1 MVLKYGLG
9 VGAKDFST
17 FIVTKLLRDF

>member
-9 VGAKDFST
+9 VGARDFST